1 MFCKAVTS
9 DGQNN
14 KKTLIQEKN
23 LNKIKQYYDRAG
35 LARISTPVGD
45 TVRPELFF
53 KKENFGKENGK
64 NIKARVN
71 EPGTIFRNST

>member
-45 TVRPELFF
+45 TVRPEHFWE
-53 KKENFGKENGK
+53 KSSPKT
-64 NIKARVN
+64 IKARVN
-71 EPGTIFRNST
+71 ETGTIYRRST